1 LNIPVGLNGG
11 ISQPNQSPTG
21 TRQVCH
27 KRKRYTSDLTDKQWE
42 TVCRLLLI
50 ESGGAGRPIE
60 IDMREAV
67 NAMLYVAKTG
77 CQWENLPQEF
87 TNYQSVYYH
96 YRKWCLNGTWERVNR
111 ALVLQARRRA
121 GRLPYPSAGILDS
134 QSVKTTEVGG
144 ICGYDAGKRVKGRKR
159 HIMVDTLGHL
169 LKVMVLSADLQDR
182 DGAKLFIMTLPYMLR
197 LRLQKLWAD
206 AGYRGELI
214 NWCYHHLQAALTIV
228 SPPRGQTA
236 FTVLPRRWVVERTFA
251 WLSNYRRLSKD
262 FEESTLS
269 SEGMIYLA
277 SIHTMVKRLP
287 A

>member
-1 LNIPVGLNGG
+1 
-11 ISQPNQSPTG
+11 
-21 TRQVCH
+21 VCH
-27 KRKRYTSDLTDKQWE
+27 KRNRYTSDLTDKQWE
-42 TVCRLLLI
+42 IICELLPI
-50 ESGGAGRPIE
+50 ENKGPGRPIE
-60 IDMREAV
+60 IDIREAV

-87 TNYQSVYYH
+87 PHYQSVFYH

-111 ALVLQARRRA
+111 ALTFQARRRA

-144 ICGYDAGKRVKGRKR
+144 ICGYDAGKKVKGRKR
-159 HIMVDTLGHL
+159 HILVDTPGHL
-169 LKVMVLSADLQDR
+169 LKVVVLAADLQDR
-182 DGAKLFIMTLPYMLR
+182 DGAKLLLMTLPLMLR
-197 LRLQKLWAD
+197 LRIQKLWAD

-214 NWCYHHLQAALTIV
+214 NWCYHHLQADLTIV
-228 SPPRGQTA
+228 SPPRGQTS

-251 WLSNYRRLSKD
+251 WLCNYRRLSKD

-277 SIHTMVKRLP
+277 SIHTMLKRL
-287 A
+287 AA